1 MIRASVRRVSVN
13 MMRYA
18 VLAALMLVTAMTNR
32 ASAAEPIDWS
42 AIALPS
48 IDGGTLPPETLE
60 GHVVLVVN
68 TASFCGYTEQYSGLE
83 ALWREYRDE
92 GFVLLGVPSNDFG
105 QQEPGS
111 AEEIK
116 TFCEVTFGIDFPM
129 LQKQVVTGEAAHAI
143 YRWARETAGDV
154 PRWNFSKL
162 LIGSD
167 GRRLGF
173 WASGTRPDDPALVEA
188 IEQALAA
195 Q

>member
-1 MIRASVRRVSVN
+1 MTRPAL
-13 MMRYA
+13 
-18 VLAALMLVTAMTNR
+18 LAALALVTAMTIP
-32 ASAAEPIDWS
+32 AAAADRPLDWS
-42 AIALPS
+42 AIDLPS
-48 IDGGTLPPETLE
+48 IDGGALPPESLE

-83 ALWREYRDE
+83 ALWQEYRDE

-105 QQEPGS
+105 QQEPGT

-116 TFCEVTFGIDFPM
+116 SFCEVTFGIDFPM
-129 LQKQVVTGEAAHAI
+129 LQKQVVTGDAAHAI
-143 YRWARETAGDV
+143 YRWAREASGGADV

-162 LIGSD
+162 LIGAD

-173 WASGTRPDDPALVEA
+173 WASGTRPDDPVLVEA